1 MEAETV
7 LPTFEIEERAQEA
20 TPKETVPVRV
30 SEAVGEVERN
40 DELADPKVDEA
51 PAYIEDDTV
60 IISHD
65 DAKPEDVAQAE
76 AAVKVSSPIED
87 VKIEDATITI
97 GAFLDGPAESLPS
110 PATGV
115 GSNVSDAGD
124 RESDVPVM
132 DQEDVPAETEA
143 AVTEDISRRSY
154 DTVDVSDFEIPPPS
168 DSPIH
173 LEIKGIN
180 LVLEPAHS
188 VEPSLSAF
196 NVDGAAQEEDVKDII
211 EAAEELKTT
220 SEVTFK
226 ADIPITGE
234 LVYLRSPF
242 EEISNKITAEDDP
255 KSPGVA
261 LEEPTEEMTNEES
274 SPVQATV
281 ESGFFVDKPAGE
293 ITTLSDS
300 DPTASIITASV
311 LGGAAVIGAAAIIA
325 YSSDGKPSP
334 SAAVDNELRS
344 KSVAE
349 DVKEPTVSMQVNE
362 EFIME
367 PAPQTAPS
375 LVHGVVVPE
384 VDAKQALEDANTVEA
399 PVIVVSSPPASPIV
413 GTSEEAEERTVEII
427 RTTPGAWT
435 QHEVERESGEIFSH
449 PVWNQSITPFLH
461 FSLENTV
468 KQRMLGGSMAGSRP
482 VSSGNDTVSTKHQ
495 KNMMRVFWNV
505 IFFGWLGGFGRILS
519 GMFGKSKKAQRN
531 AN

>member
-7 LPTFEIEERAQEA
+7 LPAFEIEERVQEA

-30 SEAVGEVERN
+30 SEVAGVEEH
-40 DELADPKVDEA
+40 DGELADPKVDEA

-60 IISHD
+60 IVGHD

-76 AAVKVSSPIED
+76 AAVKVSSPVED
-87 VKIEDATITI
+87 VKIKDAAIAI

-115 GSNVSDAGD
+115 ESNVSDSED
-124 RESDVPVM
+124 RESVK
-132 DQEDVPAETEA
+132 DQEVVLAEA
-143 AVTEDISRRSY
+143 AVTEAISQESY
-154 DTVDVSDFEIPPPS
+154 DTVDVSDFGIPPPS

-173 LEIKGIN
+173 LEIKDIN

-188 VEPSLSAF
+188 FEASLSAF

-211 EAAEELKTT
+211 EAAEELTT
-220 SEVTFK
+220 SEVAFET
-226 ADIPITGE
+226 DIPIKSE
-234 LVYLRSPF
+234 LMYPRSPF
-242 EEISNKITAEDDP
+242 KEMSNKITVEDDLEP
-255 KSPGVA
+255 PGVA
-261 LEEPTEEMTNEES
+261 LEEPTEEMANE
-274 SPVQATV
+274 
-281 ESGFFVDKPAGE
+281 ESGFFVDKSAGE
-293 ITTLSDS
+293 ITTLLDS
-300 DPTASIITASV
+300 DLTASIITASV
-311 LGGAAVIGAAAIIA
+311 LGGAAVVGAAAIIA
-325 YSSDGKPSP
+325 HSSNDKS
-334 SAAVDNELRS
+334 SSSIAVNNELRS
-344 KSVAE
+344 KSIGE
-349 DVKEPTVSMQVNE
+349 DVGEPTVSMQVNE

-367 PAPQTAPS
+367 LAPQTSPL
-375 LVHGVVVPE
+375 LVHGVVIPE
-384 VDAKQALEDANTVEA
+384 ADVKQIVEDANTVEA

-413 GTSEEAEERTVEII
+413 GTSEEAEERIVEVIG
-427 RTTPGAWT
+427 TTPGAWT
-435 QHEVERESGEIFSH
+435 QQEAERESGEIFSH

-468 KQRMLGGSMAGSRP
+468 KKRMLGGSMAGSRP

-495 KNMMRVFWNV
+495 KNMMRAFWNV

>member
-1 MEAETV
+1 METV
-7 LPTFEIEERAQEA
+7 LPTFEIEESAQEA

-30 SEAVGEVERN
+30 SEVVGEVEW
-40 DELADPKVDEA
+40 DSELADPKVDEA

-76 AAVKVSSPIED
+76 AAVKLSSPVEV
-87 VKIEDATITI
+87 VKIED
-97 GAFLDGPAESLPS
+97 AFLDGPAESPT
-110 PATGV
+110 TGV
-115 GSNVSDAGD
+115 GSIVSDAEY
-124 RESDVPVM
+124 RESDIPVM

-143 AVTEDISRRSY
+143 AVTEDISRGSRGVF
-154 DTVDVSDFEIPPPS
+154 DASDLGIPPPS
-168 DSPIH
+168 DSSIH
-173 LEIKGIN
+173 LETKGTN
-180 LVLEPAHS
+180 LVLEPVQS

-196 NVDGAAQEEDVKDII
+196 NVDGAAQEEDVKDKI
-211 EAAEELKTT
+211 EAAEELTT
-220 SEVTFK
+220 IPEATFE
-226 ADIPITGE
+226 ADIPIAGE

-242 EEISNKITAEDDP
+242 EEMSNKITAEDDP

-261 LEEPTEEMTNEES
+261 LEEPTEEMMNEES
-274 SPVQATV
+274 APVPATI
-281 ESGFFVDKPAGE
+281 ESDLFVDKSAGE
-293 ITTLSDS
+293 ITTQSDS
-300 DPTASIITASV
+300 DPTASIITASI

-325 YSSDGKPSP
+325 HSSDGKPSP
-334 SAAVDNELRS
+334 STAVDNELHS
-344 KSVAE
+344 KSIGE
-349 DVKEPTVSMQVNE
+349 DVKEPTVSTQVNE

-367 PAPQTAPS
+367 PAPQIAPS

-384 VDAKQALEDANTVEA
+384 VDVKQALEDTNTVEA

-413 GTSEEAEERTVEII
+413 GISEEAEERTVEVI

-435 QHEVERESGEIFSH
+435 QEAERESGEIFSH

-468 KQRMLGGSMAGSRP
+468 KQRMLGASMAGSRP